1 MRPSRSGWSGRRGRQ
16 AAQSGRGNGMA
27 LSCNRGTRNS
37 LPVLSACGPNSQTRT
52 HRNLAALASATMV
65 AMWCLLDSGA
75 KNIFLQ

>member
-1 MRPSRSGWSGRRGRQ
+1 MRPSLSGWSGRRRRQ
-16 AAQSGRGNGMA
+16 APQSGRGKGLA
-27 LSCNRGTRNS
+27 PSCNRARNS

-75 KNIFLQ
+75 KNIFVQ